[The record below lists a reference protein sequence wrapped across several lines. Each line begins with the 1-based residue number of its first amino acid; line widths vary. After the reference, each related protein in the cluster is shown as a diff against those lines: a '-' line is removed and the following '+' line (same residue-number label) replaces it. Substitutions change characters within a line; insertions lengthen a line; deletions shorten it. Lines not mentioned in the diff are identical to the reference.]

1 MGEYR
6 DYETTNSLEKQL
18 AEKQKAFDKN
28 PSAELYEDI
37 QYLKD
42 RIRFG
47 YDDEEFE
54 ENEEDYTAFL
64 GESRGR

>member
-64 GESRGR
+64 GEGRGR